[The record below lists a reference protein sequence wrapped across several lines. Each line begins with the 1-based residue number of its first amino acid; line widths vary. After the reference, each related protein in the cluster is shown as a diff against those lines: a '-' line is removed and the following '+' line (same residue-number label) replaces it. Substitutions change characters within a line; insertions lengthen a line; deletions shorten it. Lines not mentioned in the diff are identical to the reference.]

1 MSGRN
6 HFSALL
12 LEALVTIFH
21 LVLQD
26 CPTRRKVLMAV
37 CSRWRCILYFNPSCN
52 HTIDFLCVYWNGG
65 IDDIIMLRER
75 GKQFASS
82 CCFPRLLF
90 KQAALLTPVS
100 PSGLVGRK
108 CSGDISVSLRPDAQ
122 RQQPV
127 LHDAIVECTGPK
139 VSKRTT
145 WCKLVKKAVAFRAA
159 ARRLLSD
166 VDREVKRRKALHRKT
181 GCGCKQR

>member
-6 HFSALL
+6 HFSVLL

-26 CPTRRKVLMAV
+26 RPTRRKVLMAV

-52 HTIDFLCVYWNGG
+52 HTINFPCVYWNRG

-75 GKQFASS
+75 GKQFTSS
-82 CCFPRLLF
+82 CFPRLLF
-90 KQAALLTPVS
+90 KQALLEENAQYCQANIEAVHGWSHGLLRTC
-100 PSGLVGRK
+100 PSHLTGRAGFQK
-108 CSGDISVSLRPDAQ
+108 N
-122 RQQPV
+122 
-127 LHDAIVECTGPK
+127 K
-139 VSKRTT
+139 
-145 WCKLVKKAVAFRAA
+145 CKLVKKAVAFGAA

-166 VDREVKRRKALHRKT
+166 VDHEVKRRKALHRKT